1 MNNNIKGCFYFIK
14 TINGNLI
21 GEFINNKIDKHI
33 VESANLADSE
43 NNNNFKGIYTTIWLQ
58 GKVAHKAKLVI
69 TEKENTYLLEWFE
82 MNIKGDKM
90 FEGIAKI
97 ENGILKGQYND

>member
-14 TINGNLI
+14 TVNGNLI

-33 VESANLADSE
+33 VESANLEQSE
-43 NNNNFKGIYTTIWLQ
+43 NNNNFQGTYTTIWLQ
-58 GKVAHKAKLVI
+58 DKVAHKAKLI
-69 TEKENTYLLEWFE
+69 IIEKENTYLLSWFE
-82 MNIKGDKM
+82 LNTSERKM

>member
-33 VESANLADSE
+33 VESANLEQSE
-43 NNNNFKGIYTTIWLQ
+43 NNNNFQGTYTTTWLQ
-58 GKVAHKAKLVI
+58 GKEAHKAKLVI
-69 TEKENTYLLEWFE
+69 TKTENNYLLSWFK
-82 MNIKGDKM
+82 MNINEDKM